1 MNRLMTVLL
10 ASAAAVGVGVTHAQT
25 PAPAPAPAPAAQAPA
40 PATGP
45 ASRTTATQGT
55 GAAAKAAAQAPT
67 TTKTVQPGVV
77 EVFGP
82 RVSELTAA
90 GIQKITAT
98 PGKGGRSIN
107 VQSPWGSSFFGW
119 PKDVK
124 PVAFE
129 IVTGKSGKDATF
141 KAPGLTDA
149 NRADYRAAAEAIVP
163 VAISKTADARAAKEH
178 TRR

>member
-10 ASAAAVGVGVTHAQT
+10 ASAAACGVGVAHAQT
-25 PAPAPAPAPAAQAPA
+25 PAPAPAPAAQAPA
-40 PATGP
+40 PSTGP

-55 GAAAKAAAQAPT
+55 GAAATAAAKAPT
-67 TTKTVQPGVV
+67 TTKTVQPGIV

-82 RVSELTAA
+82 RVNEVAAA

-98 PGKGGRSIN
+98 PGKGGRSIA

-129 IVTGKSGKDATF
+129 IVMGKSGKEATF